1 MSVFTGLTD
10 FDPVPSLQ
18 TSASVTVSTK
28 ADEGAPVIG
37 YLVARDG
44 DDPGEHEWDGVAFEA
59 AGFEGHVGQ
68 TIALPS
74 ADGPL
79 TVLVGVGE
87 LADLDADRLR
97 DAGAAFARAT
107 ERHRNLTL
115 RLGEIGAVA
124 PDVAGQVLVEGALLA
139 RYRYDVLKAKP
150 TVEPI
155 EALVL
160 VVDGRRSAGV
170 RRARPVGPSLPRRRT
185 SPVTWPTPLRL
196 FSPPWT
202 WRTWRAGSERSV
214 GSISRYSTRRH

>member
-10 FDPVPSLQ
+10 FDPAPSLQ

-87 LADLDADRLR
+87 LETSTPTDSGMQEPPLPEPPN
-97 DAGAAFARAT
+97 AT
-107 ERHRNLTL
+107 AT
-115 RLGEIGAVA
+115 
-124 PDVAGQVLVEGALLA
+124 
-139 RYRYDVLKAKP
+139 
-150 TVEPI
+150 
-155 EALVL
+155 
-160 VVDGRRSAGV
+160 
-170 RRARPVGPSLPRRRT
+170 
-185 SPVTWPTPLRL
+185 
-196 FSPPWT
+196 
-202 WRTWRAGSERSV
+202 
-214 GSISRYSTRRH
+214 